1 MCVDVADKAGPI
13 PCKHEAMRYVVNGL
27 LATAVH
33 FAILTLN
40 MQVFEMHSAA
50 LANGLASIV
59 GISVSFIGSK
69 FYVFRKYGGKIAG
82 QALKFFILYACIAC
96 IHVGILFL
104 WSDFLGFRYQIG
116 FIIAIIFQ
124 VGMSFFGN
132 KLIVF
137 K

>member
-1 MCVDVADKAGPI
+1 MCVDVADKAGSI

-33 FAILTLN
+33 FSILTLN

-82 QALKFFILYACIAC
+82 QALKFFILYACIAS